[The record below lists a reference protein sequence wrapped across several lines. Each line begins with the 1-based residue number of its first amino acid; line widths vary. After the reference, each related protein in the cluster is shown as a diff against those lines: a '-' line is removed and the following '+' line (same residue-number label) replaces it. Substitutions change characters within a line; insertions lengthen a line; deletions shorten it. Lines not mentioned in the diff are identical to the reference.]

1 MSDKLLESIDKQLT
15 IISRL
20 LAQSIV
26 KGRPLNEQME
36 LLSNAGM
43 TPTEIASTLNRTPNH
58 VRVQL
63 HHKKKKSRVVK
74 IDKQ

>member
-1 MSDKLLESIDKQLT
+1 MSDKLLESIDKKLA

-20 LAQSIV
+20 LAQNIA

-43 TPTEIASTLNRTPNH
+43 TTTEIALTLNRTPNN

-63 HHKKKKSRVVK
+63 HLMKKKSKVVK
-74 IDKQ
+74 LDE